1 MNLHHQTTDSILDS
15 YTALQTQD
23 FSIVIFTFTCIKNQN
38 KKNRYQTQHAR
49 THRSSFILQVF
60 ILWHHLRPFAHFHLH
75 HRNIPTPTAYPFRRA
90 TISTSHHHFDT
101 SNKPESHSSSSL
113 SRTQIHHNN
122 PIQIRSRRPPAIR
135 SSEREYGHLWSR
147 ERRSVAA

>member
-38 KKNRYQTQHAR
+38 KKKNRYQTEHAR
-49 THRSSFILQVF
+49 THRSSFIPQVF
-60 ILWHHLRPFAHFHLH
+60 ILVWHHLRPFAHFHLH
-75 HRNIPTPTAYPFRRA
+75 HRNIPTPTAYPFCRA

-113 SRTQIHHNN
+113 SRTQIHHNMW
-122 PIQIRSRRPPAIR
+122 SRDGRLW
-135 SSEREYGHLWSR
+135 SSERR
-147 ERRSVAA
+147 NVAA